1 MRYIVTGGSGF
12 IGTNVIALLLSKN
25 YDILNID
32 IREPQNKDHFNYWI
46 DCNICNYDKLRKLI
60 LDYDPDYIIHLAART
75 DLVGETLND
84 YSANIDGVKNLMNIS
99 IELNEL
105 KKIVIASS
113 MLVCELGY
121 FPKNFNDYKP
131 NTLYGESKVLTEKI
145 VKKFKNSWTIVRPT
159 SIWGP
164 WFGEPYNNFFRLV
177 LMGAYFNINEKEAAN
192 KTFGYVKNT
201 SNQILD
207 ICNSK
212 NKNVIHNYFY
222 LGDKK
227 PINITNWANEI
238 RNLSGKKKLITIN
251 KSLFKAMCLFGD
263 FIFKYL
269 KIKTPLNSFRFKNMT
284 TNNIIDL
291 SKLNEFCS
299 GNNYNDFR
307 TNISETINWIKNTK

>member
-121 FPKNFNDYKP
+121 FPKI
-131 NTLYGESKVLTEKI
+131 LMIISLILCMVKV
-145 VKKFKNSWTIVRPT
+145 KF
-159 SIWGP
+159 
-164 WFGEPYNNFFRLV
+164 
-177 LMGAYFNINEKEAAN
+177 
-192 KTFGYVKNT
+192 
-201 SNQILD
+201 
-207 ICNSK
+207 
-212 NKNVIHNYFY
+212 
-222 LGDKK
+222 
-227 PINITNWANEI
+227 
-238 RNLSGKKKLITIN
+238 
-251 KSLFKAMCLFGD
+251 
-263 FIFKYL
+263 
-269 KIKTPLNSFRFKNMT
+269 
-284 TNNIIDL
+284 
-291 SKLNEFCS
+291 
-299 GNNYNDFR
+299 
-307 TNISETINWIKNTK
+307 

>member
-177 LMGAYFNINEKEAAN
+177 IMGAYFNINEKEAAN
-192 KTFGYVKNT
+192 KTFYVKIH
-201 SNQILD
+201 QI
-207 ICNSK
+207 K
-212 NKNVIHNYFY
+212 
-222 LGDKK
+222 
-227 PINITNWANEI
+227 
-238 RNLSGKKKLITIN
+238 
-251 KSLFKAMCLFGD
+251 
-263 FIFKYL
+263 
-269 KIKTPLNSFRFKNMT
+269 FRY
-284 TNNIIDL
+284 IIP
-291 SKLNEFCS
+291 K
-299 GNNYNDFR
+299 
-307 TNISETINWIKNTK
+307 

>member
-75 DLVGETLND
+75 DLVGEKLND

-99 IELNEL
+99 TELNEL

-177 LMGAYFNINEKEAAN
+177 
-192 KTFGYVKNT
+192 
-201 SNQILD
+201 
-207 ICNSK
+207 
-212 NKNVIHNYFY
+212 
-222 LGDKK
+222 
-227 PINITNWANEI
+227 
-238 RNLSGKKKLITIN
+238 
-251 KSLFKAMCLFGD
+251 
-263 FIFKYL
+263 
-269 KIKTPLNSFRFKNMT
+269 SF
-284 TNNIIDL
+284 L
-291 SKLNEFCS
+291 
-299 GNNYNDFR
+299 
-307 TNISETINWIKNTK
+307 